1 MQDMLSDLRGEY
13 EMLVRLRETELARNE
28 YFARKLENRL
38 QALKPYFTDEFPDE
52 LYDSTKLR
60 RMAEDS
66 KEMLR
71 NVGFLFGIH
80 HPKFILAL
88 EGKGLSELKVGYCC
102 LYALG
107 FTGKEIPDILQRN
120 SFYHTSSD
128 IRRKVG
134 LGPHDTNLSIWIL
147 SLYKECGQ

>member
-13 EMLVRLRETELARNE
+13 EMLLRLQETELTRND
-28 YFARKLENRL
+28 YFAKKLENRL
-38 QALKPYFTDEFPDE
+38 QALKPYFTDVFPDE
-52 LYDSTKLR
+52 LHDSAELR

-71 NVGFLFGIH
+71 NVGFLFGIY

-88 EGKGLSELKVGYCC
+88 ERKGLSELELGYCC

-107 FTGKEIPDILQRN
+107 FTGKEIPGKLQRN
-120 SFYHTSSD
+120 SFYNTSSAL
-128 IRRKVG
+128 RKKVG
-134 LGPHDTNLSIWIL
+134 LGPHDTNLSIWIQA
-147 SLYKECGQ
+147 LYKDCES